1 MIVTNSRET
10 VTDAELPAVL
20 AEVEQVLDAPAL
32 RPLFAPDALA
42 EVEITATLPDLDHA
56 RIHGTID
63 RLIVTPERVLA
74 VDFKSNRVVPDR
86 PEDTPEGLLRQM
98 GAYAAALKQVYP
110 DRQVDIAL
118 LWTRD
123 ARLMEVPCD
132 LAMAA
137 MRRAAP

>member
-1 MIVTNSRET
+1 MPTAAPIRNPDTRPSSSHQSSY
-10 VTDAELPAVL
+10 AV
-20 AEVEQVLDAPAL
+20 QSAL
-32 RPLFAPDALA
+32 
-42 EVEITATLPDLDHA
+42 T
-56 RIHGTID
+56 D